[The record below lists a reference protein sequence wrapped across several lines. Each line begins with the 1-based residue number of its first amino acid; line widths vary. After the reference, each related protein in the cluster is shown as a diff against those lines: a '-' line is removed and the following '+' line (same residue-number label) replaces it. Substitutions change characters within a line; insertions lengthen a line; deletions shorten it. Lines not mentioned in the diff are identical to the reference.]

1 MLLEDL
7 GGDLDVGVLLL
18 EDPLD
23 GANLEDPLHLR
34 AWSKTYAQC
43 LNARQ
48 SVSRRPTEKDG
59 TQTDRQRLTHSQE
72 F

>member
-34 AWSKTYAQC
+34 AWSKTYDASMPDSPCQ
-43 LNARQ
+43 
-48 SVSRRPTEKDG
+48 
-59 TQTDRQRLTHSQE
+59 
-72 F
+72 

>member
-48 SVSRRPTEKDG
+48 SVSILIDVN
-59 TQTDRQRLTHSQE
+59 
-72 F
+72 